1 MRKRMKMLFAL
12 AAVVGTLVL
21 SGVAAG
27 GTGIQYNVE
36 GGGAT
41 PTGAFYIA
49 RVYIY
54 YGGYWHWLNC
64 EYVMYS
70 DGSAL
75 QTRCW

>member
-1 MRKRMKMLFAL
+1 MKRLVVILAVIATTLAL
-12 AAVVGTLVL
+12 AVPASAV
-21 SGVAAG
+21 
-27 GTGIQYNVE
+27 QPRNVE